1 MAQAP
6 KNSRGG
12 NKSGLPKA
20 EQAIAQW
27 AAGYPE
33 VVEEA
38 PWGHR
43 AFKVRNK
50 TFLFLGCDA
59 DELGFSV
66 KLPQSGLEVLGLPFA
81 EPTGYGLGKSGWVS
95 FKFGPKDSVPLEL
108 IEEWLRESF
117 VAIAPKKLSATLE
130 SDSAPPLKPRAAKA
144 SATLPGTKAVPKTA
158 KPAKSAK
165 AAKSAKS
172 AKAASSKPKRAR
184 AAKAAPS
191 AASVKGKKASRK

>member
-1 MAQAP
+1 
-6 KNSRGG
+6 
-12 NKSGLPKA
+12 
-20 EQAIAQW
+20 
-27 AAGYPE
+27 
-33 VVEEA
+33 
-38 PWGHR
+38 
-43 AFKVRNK
+43 
-50 TFLFLGCDA
+50 
-59 DELGFSV
+59 
-66 KLPQSGLEVLGLPFA
+66 LEVLGLPFA

-165 AAKSAKS
+165 AA
-172 AKAASSKPKRAR
+172 SSKPKRAR